1 MPRVD
6 KESGQ
11 PFLPESPLQMARNDQ
26 MPSYPYLTGIASQE
40 GAYITAAFFGN
51 YNFEFLVYWCSFV
64 VTKIVYYLCISVV
77 FGN

>member
-1 MPRVD
+1 MPLTTFMPRVD

-11 PFLPESPLQMARNDQ
+11 PFLPESPLEMARNDQ

-51 YNFEFLVYWCSFV
+51 YDFEFLVY
-64 VTKIVYYLCISVV
+64 
-77 FGN
+77 